1 MENTFAPR
9 YAANQLT
16 TGKHSCKSCISKETR
31 SWSNITTLPSYD
43 SFTFTSNSMK
53 TTVRRLTYVPLIP
66 PFVRQMRTAIYYI
79 IPPLSLLTNSLSIA
93 VFYRMRRRIQSELVL
108 TFVALSV
115 VDTFALVVPVRYL
128 FATISKKMDLYR
140 YNVLCQM
147 TYWLSSSAQVC
158 SSCLILLYTF
168 ERFISVRYPLKRA
181 IICSGRRI
189 RVAVLCILVFGLA
202 SQLQYLILYK
212 YSHYMG
218 VCSVFSRKDKHL
230 NGYLKL
236 YLQYVFG
243 TIVPYCCVAFLNAMI
258 VYHMIKYRKQRSA
271 LQASNMSSEEKTQRS
286 MTIMLF
292 TASTYSLIM
301 MTPLMIS
308 RAMDV
313 GHMGYSTG
321 VFRLYYA
328 AFYIISPWNYCGNFI
343 FYVIGGRQFRNELVD
358 MLLCRTRN
366 MRGKYHQVLQQLT

>member
-16 TGKHSCKSCISKETR
+16 MGKHSCKSCISKETR

-43 SFTFTSNSMK
+43 NFTSTSNSMK
-53 TTVRRLTYVPLIP
+53 TTIRMFTYVPVIP
-66 PFVRQMRTAIYYI
+66 PFVRQMRNAVNYI

-108 TFVALSV
+108 MFVVLSV
-115 VDTFALVVPVRYL
+115 VDTFALVISFRVL
-128 FATISKKMDLYR
+128 FAKLSKKMDFYR
-140 YNVLCQM
+140 YNVSCQM
-147 TYWLSSSAQVC
+147 TYWLASSAQVC

-218 VCSVFSRKDKHL
+218 ICSVFSSKDKHL

-258 VYHMIKYRKQRSA
+258 VYHMIEYRRKRSA

-313 GHMGYSTG
+313 GHMGFSTG
-321 VFRLYYA
+321 IFRLYYA

-343 FYVIGGRQFRNELVD
+343 FYVIGGRQFRNELMD
-358 MLLCRTRN
+358 MLLCRN
-366 MRGKYHQVLQQLT
+366 MRGK